1 VVLSFFDQLYS
12 CDISKG
18 KFKVK
23 LFYKALSNLDHEVF
37 PWKSIWHTKVPSH
50 VAFFKWTAT
59 LGKIL
64 THDNL
69 RKWNIVV
76 VEWCYMCKKNGESVD
91 HLLLHCEVASA
102 LWHFIF
108 SWFGL
113 HWVMPGRV
121 KDLYASWWMGGCSWS
136 AIVWKMI
143 PLSYVVC
150 MEQEECE
157 MF

>member
-1 VVLSFFDQLYS
+1 
-12 CDISKG
+12 
-18 KFKVK
+18 
-23 LFYKALSNLDHEVF
+23 
-37 PWKSIWHTKVPSH
+37 
-50 VAFFKWTAT
+50 
-59 LGKIL
+59 
-64 THDNL
+64 
-69 RKWNIVV
+69 
-76 VEWCYMCKKNGESVD
+76 MCKKNGEPVD

-102 LWHFIF
+102 LWHFMF

-113 HWVMPGRV
+113 HWVMLGRV
-121 KDLYASWWMGGCSWS
+121 KDLYASWWTGGCSWS